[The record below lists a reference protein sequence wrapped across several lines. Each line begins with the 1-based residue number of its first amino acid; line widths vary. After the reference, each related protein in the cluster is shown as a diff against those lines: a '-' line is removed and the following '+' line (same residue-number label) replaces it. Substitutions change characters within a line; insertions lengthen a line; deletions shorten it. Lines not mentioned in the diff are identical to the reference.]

1 MDKAKREKKTIWIH
15 IGVFVLF
22 MIASFLMNWSLLIGE
37 NLMKWDI
44 WSAEYP
50 SQMLMS
56 EAIANHT
63 LPLWNPLMRYGTPNY
78 SVLGTPVWYVITL
91 ILAWIGYTP
100 VTIAVCYALHVAIG
114 GFGMY
119 LLTGQELKNK
129 KELSKEGYCTGLL
142 VGLLYC
148 GSGIFLSNAQHI
160 MIIISAAWIP
170 YVFLLMQEYLGK
182 SQII

>member
-63 LPLWNPLMRYGTPNY
+63 LPLWNPLMRYGTPDY
-78 SVLGTPVWYVITL
+78 SCTWNTGMVCDYSDSGMDWLYTGDHSSL
-91 ILAWIGYTP
+91 LCFACCNRWIW
-100 VTIAVCYALHVAIG
+100 HVSFDWAGI
-114 GFGMY
+114 
-119 LLTGQELKNK
+119 K
-129 KELSKEGYCTGLL
+129 K
-142 VGLLYC
+142 
-148 GSGIFLSNAQHI
+148 
-160 MIIISAAWIP
+160 
-170 YVFLLMQEYLGK
+170 
-182 SQII
+182 

>member
-1 MDKAKREKKTIWIH
+1 MDEAKREKKKDNLDSVL
-15 IGVFVLF
+15 GVFVLF
-22 MIASFLMNWSLLIGE
+22 MIARFLMNWSLLIGE

-78 SVLGTPVWYVITL
+78 SVLWNTGMVCDYSDSGMDWL
-91 ILAWIGYTP
+91 YTGRRSQS
-100 VTIAVCYALHVAIG
+100 AMLLHVAIG

-129 KELSKEGYCTGLL
+129 KELSKRGILHWSSGRFALL
-142 VGLLYC
+142 RKWDFF
-148 GSGIFLSNAQHI
+148 I
-160 MIIISAAWIP
+160 
-170 YVFLLMQEYLGK
+170 
-182 SQII
+182 